1 MNPILRPTHAVEQ
14 ARNSARSSVVAAS
27 SDDSSSIRCRAALPG
42 RLRWVAALLL
52 AGGAIALCRV
62 PAPAADWPTYR
73 HDNARS
79 GRTDEGPPLP
89 LSQHWVFKPLHGPRP
104 AWGEPNPRPSGG
116 WYGLTELRRVH
127 FDDAFHTVAAGGAV
141 FFASSADGKVYCLD
155 LHTGALRWAAP
166 TGAPVRLAPTVWNGR
181 VYIGSDDGWVYCFGA
196 SDGRLSGNSVP
207 PPTIRGCWAA
217 GG

>member
-1 MNPILRPTHAVEQ
+1 MNPILCPTHAVEQ

-89 LSQHWVFKPLHGPRP
+89 LMQRWVFKPLHGPRP
-104 AWGEPNPRPSGG
+104 AWGEPNPKFGG
-116 WYGLTELRRVH
+116 KSRHNTLLHLWLRVQGDYR
-127 FDDAFHTVAAGGAV
+127 
-141 FFASSADGKVYCLD
+141 C
-155 LHTGALRWAAP
+155 
-166 TGAPVRLAPTVWNGR
+166 
-181 VYIGSDDGWVYCFGA
+181 
-196 SDGRLSGNSVP
+196 
-207 PPTIRGCWAA
+207 
-217 GG
+217 